1 MSEVEVRALPLA
13 DLVDR
18 MDVIRCRAQSERHP
32 EIPDAKILERL
43 GIGKVADV
51 LNTIT
56 AREMS
61 DATKR
66 RLADATFRFLLQ
78 MDFVMAAMGIS
89 NVVVQPMRWSSP
101 RSWINAAS
109 LAQYEIIASRIALEC
124 FFDLIHVIDTGERM
138 SDKKGKFKAFRTWV
152 LKPGNPF
159 KYFVGHIV
167 HAFHFDREH
176 RQREVHGTSRFS
188 RAILRLQ
195 QPDHVE
201 LNIPHQLM
209 NVLLNVWDPLVSI
222 MNGTPPNSISSFS
235 SCEQFA
241 EQYFNSMK
249 DSATFHSFLSDV
261 LNDMTSG

>member
-1 MSEVEVRALPLA
+1 
-13 DLVDR
+13 
-18 MDVIRCRAQSERHP
+18 
-32 EIPDAKILERL
+32 
-43 GIGKVADV
+43 
-51 LNTIT
+51 
-56 AREMS
+56 
-61 DATKR
+61 
-66 RLADATFRFLLQ
+66 
-78 MDFVMAAMGIS
+78 
-89 NVVVQPMRWSSP
+89 
-101 RSWINAAS
+101 
-109 LAQYEIIASRIALEC
+109 
-124 FFDLIHVIDTGERM
+124 M